1 VDRVTKNAMHEDGMD
16 WHKISQAEVTEEHCC
31 SWPIASQCNARV
43 GIRGLGG
50 GGGGVIRISHAP
62 LQNPEMSQSTGTKR
76 TRTEQ
81 PDNTHVLNQIAC
93 SELAHVTPTGLGL

>member
-31 SWPIASQCNARV
+31 SWPIASQCNARF
-43 GIRGLGG
+43 GIRGLGR
-50 GGGGVIRISHAP
+50 GVRRISHSP
-62 LQNPEMSQSTGTKR
+62 LQIPEMSQSTGTKR

-93 SELAHVTPTGLGL
+93 SELAHVTSTGLRL